1 MELEQ
6 ISESKSLSHES
17 DNEELL
23 RQQKLNKERRDK
35 ARQNSDNEN
44 DIKKKK
50 IRDNDHIKKVLS
62 VLNEE
67 EKDEEY
73 S

>member
-67 EKDEEY
+67 EKEEEY